1 MQSSSNPTTSSVS
14 TCTPITSDDSIVI
27 SGIAGK
33 YPRSDSVEH
42 FAENLYNKVD
52 LVDDKEDRW
61 RHLYAGI
68 PKRLG
73 KLNNLGK
80 FDAEFF
86 NSGFQETHT
95 MDPQQRLLLEHC
107 YEALLDAG
115 LH

>member
-1 MQSSSNPTTSSVS
+1 M
-14 TCTPITSDDSIVI
+14 
-27 SGIAGK
+27 
-33 YPRSDSVEH
+33 
-42 FAENLYNKVD
+42 
-52 LVDDKEDRW
+52 DDKEDRW

-73 KLNNLGK
+73 KLNKLGK

-86 NSGFQETHT
+86 GSGFQETHT

-115 LH
+115 LHPDDIRGTRTGVFVGVSIAETEIYWTYKKTKSPYNRSILG